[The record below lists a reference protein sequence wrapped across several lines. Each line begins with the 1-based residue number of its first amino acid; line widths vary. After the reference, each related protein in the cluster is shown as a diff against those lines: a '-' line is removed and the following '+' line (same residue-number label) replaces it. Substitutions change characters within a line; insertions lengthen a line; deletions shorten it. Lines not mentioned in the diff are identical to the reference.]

1 MYDYKEILR
10 KKADSLNELFDKYY
24 EKLDSNKQ
32 ANIRNLIERVYQLT
46 NGCLDAMDYVERDKT
61 IMELHS
67 ELDNQTSF
75 LKNTFEKENQNQ
87 NTK

>member
-10 KKADSLNELFDKYY
+10 KKADSLNELFDKYK

-32 ANIRNLIERVYQLT
+32 ANIKNLIQRVYQLT
-46 NGCLDAMDYVERDKT
+46 NGSLDAMDYDERDKT